1 MLRAILVRSRYLVAL
16 AVVGALFA
24 ALVLFVFGLV
34 EAFVAT
40 VDAARHGG
48 FDAKTA
54 KRLALAFI
62 EIVDLFLLA
71 TVMQIIAIGLYE
83 LFIDDSLPVP
93 EWLAI
98 RTLDDLKNKLTAVI
112 VVVLGV
118 LFLGQIVAWDGER
131 DVFGFGAAIALVIG
145 ALTAFLAISRKPKA

>member
-40 VDAARHGG
+40 VDAVRHGG